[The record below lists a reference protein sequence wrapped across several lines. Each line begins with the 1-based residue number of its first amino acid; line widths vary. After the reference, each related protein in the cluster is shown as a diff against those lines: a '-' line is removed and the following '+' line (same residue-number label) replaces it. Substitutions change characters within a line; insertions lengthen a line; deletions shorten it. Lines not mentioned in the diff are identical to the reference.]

1 MTAGL
6 VTGSATANTDVRFDR
21 PEANLNVGKVRS
33 SVEITDSCNCF
44 KWCPCIGGRKIVKQ
58 KQDNHIGTVEIAR
71 SALEDGPVRHQPI
84 VNQNFTV
91 HNEAKSDALAEYMI
105 RTSNND
111 LQAYKEAR
119 STSIPAKKK
128 DLHPDWNKP
137 ISHPHITVDVHISQ
151 DLDVEQA
158 KEVQKGNFS

>member
-6 VTGSATANTDVRFDR
+6 VTGSATANTDVRFDK

-44 KWCPCIGGRKIVKQ
+44 KLCPCIGGRKVVKQ

-71 SALEDGPVRHQPI
+71 SALEDGPV
-84 VNQNFTV
+84 
-91 HNEAKSDALAEYMI
+91 SSLA
-105 RTSNND
+105 
-111 LQAYKEAR
+111 
-119 STSIPAKKK
+119 AKKK
-128 DLHPDWNKP
+128 ELHPDWNKP
-137 ISHPHITVDVHISQ
+137 ISHPHITVDVHVSSG
-151 DLDVEQA
+151 DMDVEQA